1 MLLSDIMVDT
11 RFHRFAGP
19 LTIGAVLNALG
30 RQDVLAS
37 VVEPSFTI
45 SGVAELDL
53 AGPGDLA
60 LAAHTD
66 YIEELRRTSA
76 GIVIVLPALRDMV
89 PAGTMALVHDK
100 PHHLFADVIDQL
112 YPSSTRGVIAH
123 GREDLGPPVFERD
136 VSIGSNVVIGPGVE
150 IGRGTVIGA
159 NTVIG
164 AGVTIGRNAII
175 AANCTIDCAHIGNDV
190 VIHSGVRIGT
200 EGFGWLDFGQSNRK
214 VPQLGRVL
222 IQDRVEIGANSTI
235 DRGALGD
242 TMLGEGTKID
252 NLVQIGH
259 NCRIGRNCLIAAMSG
274 LSGSTILGDGV
285 LMGGGVGTSGHLTI
299 GAGSVVHGRAA
310 VTKNWPPGSKLA
322 GAPAQDIRDFW
333 REIATMRKLSKG
345 DKRG

>member
-1 MLLSDIMVDT
+1 MVDT

-19 LTIGAVLNALG
+19 HTIGAILTALE
-30 RQDVLAS
+30 RADLLAGLTNS
-37 VVEPSFTI
+37 SLSI
-45 SGVAELDL
+45 SGVTELEL
-53 AGPGDLA
+53 AGASDLA
-60 LAAHTD
+60 LAAHTS
-66 YIEELRRTSA
+66 YIEELRATSA
-76 GIVIVLPALRDMV
+76 GAVVVLPAMRDVV
-89 PAGTMALVHDK
+89 PPHALAIVADK
-100 PHHLFADVIDQL
+100 PHQLFADILDHL
-112 YPSSTRGVIAH
+112 YPSSTRAVIAS
-123 GREDLGPPVFERD
+123 GRDDLGAPVFERD
-136 VSIGSNVVIGPGVE
+136 VSIGSNVVVGPGVE
-150 IGRGTVIGA
+150 IGRGSIIGA
-159 NTVIG
+159 NTVLG
-164 AGVTIGRNAII
+164 AGVTIGRNCII

-242 TMLGEGTKID
+242 TMIGEGTKID

-259 NCRIGRNCLIAAMSG
+259 NCKIGRSCLIAAMSG
-274 LSGSTILGDGV
+274 LSGSTIVGDGV

-333 REIATMRKLSKG
+333 REIAVVRKLSKG

>member
-1 MLLSDIMVDT
+1 MVDT

-19 LTIGAVLNALG
+19 STIGAILTALDRRDLLAGLANADL
-30 RQDVLAS
+30 S
-37 VVEPSFTI
+37 IE
-45 SGVAELDL
+45 GVTELDL
-53 AGPGDLA
+53 AGRGDLA

-66 YIEELRRTSA
+66 YVEELRATSA
-76 GIVIVLPALRDMV
+76 GAVLVLPALREMV
-89 PAGTMALVHDK
+89 PAHSLAIAVDK
-100 PHHLFADVIDQL
+100 PHQLFADILDHL
-112 YPSSTRGVIAH
+112 YPSNTRSIIAS
-123 GREDLGPPVFERD
+123 GRDDLGAPVFERD
-136 VSIGSNVVIGPGVE
+136 VSIGSNVVVGPGVE

-164 AGVTIGRNAII
+164 AGVTIGRNCII
-175 AANCTIDCAHIGNDV
+175 AANCTIDCAHIGNEV

-200 EGFGWLDFGQSNRK
+200 EGFGWLDFGRSNRK

-242 TMLGEGTKID
+242 TMIGEGTKID

-259 NCRIGRNCLIAAMSG
+259 NCKIGRSCLIAAMSG
-274 LSGSTILGDGV
+274 LSGSTIVEDGV